1 MSVRILQVSGLL
13 ALLIVC
19 QMSWAACSRVTSS
32 STLSQAAIDAGYTA
46 TSWTG
51 ACDTCNG
58 RNIGIPGVIS
68 LSSGAFQPSG
78 TLLASS
84 AISFLSQG
92 ATTAYTSNQILFRC
106 AVADADSLY
115 EMYATNGDNTW
126 TGMYAASEVEGA
138 YYSYVRNVAVRL
150 TNLKTGAYFSRFWQG
165 RKLTEEDWFSDGTY
179 IYIPA
184 SAFSDVM
191 MEIFRIDSTTY
202 FSNSSNRYTYM
213 YSQPHG
219 YTAFKGPGLSANVT
233 EGADSASNYNGW
245 YNAWPGAW
253 SLYST
258 GVTFVR
264 GATCRVNDFPNVVAL
279 PTITATQLSQGG
291 SSQAG
296 FNVTIECETGALSST
311 SQSTTSAANVAM
323 GFLVNQPGAVAAAT
337 SLGLTTSGGG
347 LTWLLDN
354 HYGAGAGEASG
365 VGIRIYTGSGSVLNL
380 LPDLTSYGTGN
391 PRGWYAFRDLTT
403 LVSSGNTD
411 IYTGSFTASL
421 EAIGQQSVTPGTV
434 NAQLQIMVSFQ

>member
-150 TNLKTGAYFSRFWQG
+150 TNLKTGAYFSRF
-165 RKLTEEDWFSDGTY
+165 
-179 IYIPA
+179 
-184 SAFSDVM
+184 
-191 MEIFRIDSTTY
+191 
-202 FSNSSNRYTYM
+202 
-213 YSQPHG
+213 
-219 YTAFKGPGLSANVT
+219 
-233 EGADSASNYNGW
+233 
-245 YNAWPGAW
+245 
-253 SLYST
+253 
-258 GVTFVR
+258 
-264 GATCRVNDFPNVVAL
+264 
-279 PTITATQLSQGG
+279 
-291 SSQAG
+291 
-296 FNVTIECETGALSST
+296 
-311 SQSTTSAANVAM
+311 
-323 GFLVNQPGAVAAAT
+323 
-337 SLGLTTSGGG
+337 
-347 LTWLLDN
+347 
-354 HYGAGAGEASG
+354 
-365 VGIRIYTGSGSVLNL
+365 
-380 LPDLTSYGTGN
+380 
-391 PRGWYAFRDLTT
+391 
-403 LVSSGNTD
+403 
-411 IYTGSFTASL
+411 
-421 EAIGQQSVTPGTV
+421 
-434 NAQLQIMVSFQ
+434 